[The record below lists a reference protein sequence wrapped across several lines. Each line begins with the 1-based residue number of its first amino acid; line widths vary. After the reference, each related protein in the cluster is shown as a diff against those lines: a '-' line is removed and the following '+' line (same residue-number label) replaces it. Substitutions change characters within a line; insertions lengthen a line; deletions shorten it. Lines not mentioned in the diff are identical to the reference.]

1 MRAAQYAKQAWTLGT
16 GLWPGIGLAAALA
29 MAATTVSHLHGGP
42 TLLYALLFGV
52 ALHHLSRD
60 PVTKNGIEFCSRD
73 VLRLGV
79 GLLGARITAQ
89 QIAALGWTTA
99 LTVIAAIATTFAFAL
114 LLGRFLGMTRAQSVL
129 SGGAVAICGAS
140 AALAISAVLP
150 RERQGDR
157 FTLTVVVAVTLMST
171 LAMVVYPVLTRALDL
186 PPEIAG
192 IFLGATIHDVAQ
204 VVGAGYTLGLEA
216 GDVATVVKMLRVSL
230 LAVVVL
236 VITFAFRRAAQE
248 SDPEVESGLSPRQ
261 PVLPWF
267 LWMFIAMVGLNSIG
281 AVNGTLSAGL
291 NELSRACLVTAISA
305 LGLKTSVA
313 QLARAGWRPMLMVG
327 AETLWLAM
335 VVGAA
340 LLIATH

>member
-1 MRAAQYAKQAWTLGT
+1 MRAARYASQSWTLAS
-16 GLWPGIGLAAALA
+16 GLWPGVGLAAVLA

-60 PVTKNGIEFCSRD
+60 PITRHGIEFCSRG

-99 LTVIAAIATTFAFAL
+99 LTVVVAIVTTFAFAL
-114 LLGRFLGMTRAQSVL
+114 MLGRFLGMSRAQSVL

-157 FTLTVVVAVTLMST
+157 YTLTVVVAVTLLST
-171 LAMVVYPVLTRALDL
+171 LAMIVYPVLARALGL
-186 PPEIAG
+186 PPEMAG

-204 VVGAGYTLGLEA
+204 VVGAGYMLGPEA
-216 GDVATVVKMLRVSL
+216 GDVATVVKMLRVAL

-236 VITFAFRRAAQE
+236 VITFAFRGTARHTNRDVKGEPSRRGAM
-248 SDPEVESGLSPRQ
+248 
-261 PVLPWF
+261 LPWF

-281 AVNGTLSAGL
+281 AFSGTLATGL
-291 NELSRACLVTAISA
+291 NEVSRVCLVTAISA
-305 LGLKTSVA
+305 LGLKTSIA
-313 QLARAGWRPMLMVG
+313 QLARAGWRPILMVG
-327 AETLWLAM
+327 AETIWLAV

-340 LLIATH
+340 LLIIR

>member
-1 MRAAQYAKQAWTLGT
+1 MRTAEYANQAWNHGS
-16 GLWPGIGLAAALA
+16 GLWPGVGLAAALA
-29 MAATTVSHLHGGP
+29 MAASTVSHLHGGP

-60 PVTKNGIEFCSRD
+60 PVTKNGIDFCARA

-99 LTVIAAIATTFAFAL
+99 LTVVAAIVLTLLFAL
-114 LLGRFLGMTRAQSVL
+114 ALGRRLGMTRSQSVL
-129 SGGAVAICGAS
+129 SGGSVAICGAS

-157 FTLTVVVAVTLMST
+157 FTLTVVVAVTLLST
-171 LAMVVYPVLTRALDL
+171 VAMVVYPLLARALDW

-204 VVGAGYTLGLEA
+204 VVGAGYMLGPEA

-236 VITFAFRRAAQE
+236 VITLAFRGNAEATARKPNGRKAK
-248 SDPEVESGLSPRQ
+248 RQ
-261 PVLPWF
+261 PLLPWF
-267 LWMFIAMVGLNSIG
+267 LWLFIAMVGLNSAG
-281 AVNGTLSAGL
+281 AFHATLAQGL
-291 NELSRACLVTAISA
+291 SEVSRACLVTAIAA
-305 LGLKTSVA
+305 LGLKTSIA
-313 QLARAGWRPMLMVG
+313 QLARTGWRPMLMVG
-327 AETLWLAM
+327 AETVWLA
-335 VVGAA
+335 VFVSAA
-340 LLIATH
+340 LMFTR

>member
-1 MRAAQYAKQAWTLGT
+1 MRAGKQARQAWSHGS
-16 GLWPGIGLAAALA
+16 GLWPGVGLAAALA
-29 MAATTVSHLHGGP
+29 MAASAVSHLHGGP

-52 ALHHLSRD
+52 ALHHLSKD
-60 PVTKNGIEFCSRD
+60 PVTRHGIEFCSRS

-79 GLLGARITAQ
+79 GLLGARITGQ

-99 LTVIAAIATTFAFAL
+99 LTVVVAIVLTFALAL
-114 LLGRFLGMTRAQSVL
+114 ALGRFLGMSRAQSVL

-150 RERQGDR
+150 RERHGDR
-157 FTLTVVVAVTLMST
+157 FTLTIVVAVTLLST
-171 LAMVVYPVLTRALDL
+171 LAMVVYPLLTRALGW

-204 VVGAGYTLGLEA
+204 VVGAGYMLGPEV

-236 VITFAFRRAAQE
+236 VITFAFRGAAQ
-248 SDPEVESGLSPRQ
+248 SAAKDMAGGRPARQ
-261 PVLPWF
+261 AVLPWF
-267 LWMFIAMVGLNSIG
+267 LWMFIVMVGLNSAG
-281 AVNGTLSAGL
+281 AFNSTLAQGL
-291 NELSRACLVTAISA
+291 NEVSRACLVTAISA
-305 LGLKTSVA
+305 LGLKTSIA
-313 QLARAGWRPMLMVG
+313 QLARTGWQPMLMVG
-327 AETLWLAM
+327 AETVWLAA

-340 LLIATH
+340 IMLTR